1 MVRLAAEGRFE
12 TFGSQHLA
20 ALGVLAIGLFAVV
33 WIGWR
38 VRDTPAETRV
48 SRTLAV
54 GICAVTIPLQVMQFL
69 PAEWNPRTSLPF
81 QLCDL
86 AWVFA
91 VHALWTRSRL
101 TTTVTY
107 LWGIT
112 LTTQGMLTPDL
123 AAVWPEPRFLMFWAM
138 HILIVWAAVYLVVG
152 LGIWPTWATY
162 RRTVAITLV
171 WAVLAFTYNAFAG
184 VNYGYLNAKPHRASL
199 LDLLGPWP
207 LYVVL
212 EIAIVAA
219 VWALLTWPWT
229 RREATAGVAATR
241 SSA

>member
-1 MVRLAAEGRFE
+1 MTSLAADGRFE

-20 ALGVLAIGLFAVV
+20 ALIVFAVGLVAVV

-38 VRDTPAETRV
+38 VRGTLAEARV
-48 SRTLAV
+48 SRVLAV

-69 PAEWNPRTSLPF
+69 PGEWNPRTSLPF

-101 TTTVTY
+101 SATVTY

-123 AAVWPEPRFLMFWAM
+123 ASTWPEPRFVMFWAM

-162 RRTVAITLV
+162 RRTVVITLA
-171 WAVLAFTYNAFAG
+171 WAVLAFTYNAIAG
-184 VNYGYLNAKPHRASL
+184 VNYGYLNGKPSRSSL
-199 LDLLGPWP
+199 LDYLGPWP
-207 LYVVL
+207 TYVVV
-212 EIAIVAA
+212 EIAVVAA

-229 RREATAGVAATR
+229 RREVRTTIDA
-241 SSA
+241 